1 MIQRNQSIDL
11 IWVGEWEHREA
22 GKVAALDFNIILN
35 IYTLAIGFTV
45 GGFCASSFA
54 LITGQAL
61 RFEMTDNQNN
71 LSMLLGFI
79 TRILAGPFMIMRN
92 TLRAVLIRGSEP
104 YWIMIA
110 IVFASLWSYCQGVLI
125 LETICQ
131 LGACS

>member
-1 MIQRNQSIDL
+1 MAAIDL
-11 IWVGEWEHREA
+11 
-22 GKVAALDFNIILN
+22 NIILN
-35 IYTLAIGFTV
+35 IYILAIGFSV

-54 LITGQAL
+54 LITGHAL
-61 RFEMTDNQNN
+61 RFEMAANQSN
-71 LSMLLGFI
+71 LSMFLGFI
-79 TRILAGPFMIMRN
+79 ARILAGPFMIMRN